1 MVMKNQTVQVMWL
14 EVILVLL
21 PTYLIRFSIAGIPL
35 NLLDVLICGGF
46 AYCVVHYHGVKLGQW
61 KYPMLALAV
70 IAGIAILVSSDTTVA
85 LGLYKSYIIEPM
97 LVGAMILT
105 VKPPLQ
111 KILQALSLGLLFVA
125 LIGLVQYVSGY
136 GIPSPWND
144 RLGDFRVTS
153 IYDYPNAIGLFAAPI
168 LGMLAAWLIHER
180 SKRRWFTV
188 VFLFGL
194 SAVVLSRSDGAVIA
208 LAASIVFA
216 VLFTRWKWVMIWLT
230 VIGFGLA
237 LLWEPTRQ
245 ILLFQDTSGQ
255 VRLALWQG
263 TLNLLQHH
271 PLFGAGLGGF
281 PQLYEQ
287 YKLARHV
294 ELLLYPHNIVLDFWV
309 EFGIAGVIWLG
320 FVVGRFFKQ
329 LAKQPNDHAL
339 VLMTGMVAI
348 LVYGLVDVPYF
359 KNDLAIVFWV
369 ILTMGTVVWQK
380 QRK

>member
-1 MVMKNQTVQVMWL
+1 MWL
-14 EVILVLL
+14 EIILILL
-21 PTYLIRFSIAGIPL
+21 PTYLIRFNIASIPL

-46 AYCVVHYHGVKLGQW
+46 VYCAIHYHGIQLGQW
-61 KYPMLALAV
+61 KYLMLALAI
-70 IAGIAILVSSDTTVA
+70 IAGVATLVASDTTAA

-111 KILQALSLGLLFVA
+111 KILQALSLALLFIA
-125 LIGLVQYVSGY
+125 ITGLIQYISGY
-136 GIPSPWND
+136 GIPAPWND
-144 RLGDFRVTS
+144 RLADFRVTS
-153 IYDYPNAIGLFAAPI
+153 IYEYPNAIGLFAAPI
-168 LGMLAAWLIHER
+168 LAMLAAWLIHER
-180 SKRRWFTV
+180 NKRHWFTI

-208 LAASIVFA
+208 LAASILFA
-216 VLFTRWKWVMIWLT
+216 VLFTRWKWVIACLT
-230 VIGFGLA
+230 FVSIVVA

-263 TLNLLQHH
+263 TFNLLQHH
-271 PLFGAGLGGF
+271 PWFGAGLGGF
-281 PQLYEQ
+281 PDLYPQ

-294 ELLLYPHNIVLDFWV
+294 EILLYPHNIVLDFWV

-329 LAKQPNDHAL
+329 LAQQHNRHAL

-359 KNDLAIVFWV
+359 KNDLAVVFWV
-369 ILTMGTVVWQK
+369 IVTMGTVTWQK
-380 QRK
+380 YKR